1 MTTKTTKNK
10 KKKGIQTGKS
20 TTLKTRKRSLRAKLL
35 SVCGVITL
43 ALCFLLGYSI
53 YSSTEKELTN
63 LAGQQAASTA
73 TLVSSN
79 ISGDAL
85 KLLKPGQETTQVYL
99 NLTNAMT
106 DLQNTVGAARVY
118 TLYTDGE
125 AVYYGL
131 DTRTDD
137 GHAATGDSYDV
148 PYSELKTVFEGN
160 SYADTTIDT
169 SSGIPLVTAY
179 EPVMTLA
186 GDEVAAI
193 LACDYDVTDIQSKL
207 TSIRTTTIIFCIIG
221 LAIALL
227 ILNFIIKNT
236 LKSIG
241 DVNSKIYELVHNEG
255 DLTQTLDIHTGDEM
269 ELMAGNVNDLLGYI
283 RGIMTQISQNAHSL
297 KTAST
302 NVADKMDGAN
312 GNIMNISATMQELT
326 AAMEET
332 AASVN
337 HINSSVS
344 EAYSDI
350 CGINEK
356 AQQGADSTQEMQKRA
371 REIQKNA
378 AAEQDNAKKLAADMA
393 ASVQDKVTKSKSVSE
408 IKVLTENIINITDQT
423 NLLALNASIEAAR
436 AGEAGKG
443 FAVVADEIGKLAN
456 DSAAAAARIETVS
469 SEVISTVEE
478 LAAESERMIR
488 FMEETA
494 LVGYSKLLDLSED
507 YHDNVGDIYQVMY
520 DFAHTAS
527 NLQKSMNDIKDA
539 VTAVNSV
546 MEESARGVA
555 GTSET
560 TVELSISVGDV
571 ESQTSENQ
579 RIAELLES
587 EVKKFK
593 I

>member
-1 MTTKTTKNK
+1 MNPKKEKRQK
-10 KKKGIQTGKS
+10 KKPIQTGNSKAM
-20 TTLKTRKRSLRAKLL
+20 KTRRHSIRAKLL

-43 ALCFLLGYSI
+43 ALCTLLGVSI
-53 YSSTEKELTN
+53 YSNTEKELTN

-73 TLVSSN
+73 RLVSAN

-85 KLLKPGQETTQVYL
+85 KLLKPGQESTQVFL
-99 NLTNAMT
+99 NLLSAMT
-106 DLQNTVGAARVY
+106 ELQNTVGATRVY

-125 AVYYGL
+125 SVYYGL
-131 DTRTDD
+131 DTQADD
-137 GHAATGDSYDV
+137 SHAATGDPYDV
-148 PYSELKTVFEGN
+148 PLSKLKTVFEGN

-179 EPVMTLA
+179 EPVMTLD
-186 GDEVAAI
+186 GEEVAAI
-193 LACDYDVTDIQSKL
+193 LACDYDATDIQSKL
-207 TSIRTTTIIFCIIG
+207 IKIRNTTILFCTIG
-221 LAIALL
+221 MAVALL
-227 ILNFIIKNT
+227 ILDFIIKAT

-241 DVNSKIYELVHNEG
+241 NVNGKIYELVHNEG
-255 DLTQTLDIHTGDEM
+255 DLTQTLNIHTGDEM
-269 ELMAGNVNDLLGYI
+269 ELMADNVNDLLGYI
-283 RGIMTQISQNAHSL
+283 RGIMVQISQNAHSL
-297 KTAST
+297 KTIST
-302 NVADKMDGAN
+302 NVAEKVDNAN
-312 GNIMNISATMQELT
+312 GNIMNISATMQEMT

-337 HINSSVS
+337 HINNSVA

-356 AQQGADSTQEMQKRA
+356 AQQSADSTLEMQKKA
-371 REIQKNA
+371 RNIQKNA
-378 AAEQDNAKKLAADMA
+378 AVEQEKAKSLAADMA

-408 IKVLTENIINITDQT
+408 IQVLTENIINITDQT

-436 AGEAGKG
+436 AGEAGRG

-469 SEVISTVEE
+469 SEVISSVEE
-478 LAAESERMIR
+478 LASEAEKMIR

-494 LVGYSKLLDLSED
+494 LVGYSELLNLSED
-507 YHDNVGDIYQVMY
+507 YHNNVGDIYQTMY
-520 DFAHTAS
+520 NFANTA
-527 NLQKSMNDIKDA
+527 NHLQKSMNDIKDA

-546 MEESARGVA
+546 MEETARGVA
-555 GTSET
+555 STSET
-560 TVELSISVGDV
+560 TVELSISVGEV
-571 ESQTSENQ
+571 ESQSAENQ

-587 EVKKFK
+587 EVKRFK